1 MVQRGYAAGAVRAS
15 TPEAGSFEA
24 RAQVVTPQLTYVVT
38 RDYLPAMRVVG
49 IRQLKAKLSEY
60 LREVQRG
67 EVFLVTD
74 RDRVVAELRPARS
87 DLPPSGDELDQ
98 AIEALA
104 ATGDVQRARV
114 LKDGWTWHPR
124 GVGLP
129 DGTAAAVLD
138 ELRSDRGAE

>member
-1 MVQRGYAAGAVRAS
+1 M
-15 TPEAGSFEA
+15 
-24 RAQVVTPQLTYVVT
+24 TPQLTEVVT
-38 RDYLPAMRVVG
+38 RDYFASMRVVG

-104 ATGDVQRARV
+104 ASGDVQRARAP
-114 LKDGWTWHPR
+114 KSNWTWSPR
-124 GVGLP
+124 GAGLP
-129 DGTAAAVLD
+129 IGTAAAVLD